1 MMKNLCLTLFL
12 VIFTPQLAAAKD
24 IEIPA
29 VPASADEF
37 TEWRDKVA
45 TTPEGG
51 AAATVAALMAFS
63 KDKKLGL
70 QCLTLM
76 LDQRNVGNGDVIK
89 GHAPIGAIMYHVNRI
104 SGYDIWPFLA
114 FAYVKGGK
122 AEKNY
127 AVDPPYIVVTSRQ
140 KNSGSDSSGEVQV
153 FVDCDGF
160 RARPISLHRNDKGIW
175 KAYEM
180 SSLFLN
186 VSPPASATPVDD
198 L

>member
-1 MMKNLCLTLFL
+1 MKHFCLTFL
-12 VIFTPQLAAAKD
+12 VLSFLGLSALAKD
-24 IEIPA
+24 VEIPA
-29 VPASADEF
+29 IPGNAEEF
-37 TEWRDKVA
+37 AQWRDQIA

-63 KDKKLGL
+63 KDEKLGL

-104 SGYDIWPFLA
+104 SGYDMWPYLA
-114 FAYVKGGK
+114 FAYVKGGT
-122 AEKNY
+122 AENNY
-127 AVDPPYIVVTSRQ
+127 AVSPPYTVVTSRQ
-140 KNSGSDSSGEVQV
+140 RNSGSDASGEVQV
-153 FVDCDGF
+153 FLNCDGF
-160 RARPISLHRNDKGIW
+160 RPRPISLHRNDKGIW

-186 VSPPASATPVDD
+186 VSPPASSKPVDD